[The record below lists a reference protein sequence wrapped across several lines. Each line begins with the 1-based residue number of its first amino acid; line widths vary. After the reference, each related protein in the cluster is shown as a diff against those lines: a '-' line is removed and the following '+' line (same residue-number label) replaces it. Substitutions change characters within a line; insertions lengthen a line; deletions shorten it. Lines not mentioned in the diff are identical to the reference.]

1 VGETTMA
8 RFWRRVPFDE
18 TEDPYAAP
26 ARYTGDD
33 PAPRGTLRRAWQNS
47 LWVYLAGLPF
57 LLLSVPSI
65 LEGDPSTP
73 VLVLRSG
80 LVLAIGVAYV
90 LAAWAADA
98 SLILRWAYV
107 VGFVTLVGVGALT
120 WQWDVVYYG
129 VYVAL
134 LIVTLIPW
142 RQARVAVLVWG
153 ALLVVLGA
161 VSGEGSANVMALI
174 GTVSGLALGGGIES
188 SRISARLTRA
198 EQRATALA
206 VVAERERIS
215 RDLHDILGHS
225 LTAISIKS
233 ELARRLVEAD
243 PRRAQEQI
251 AEVEEI
257 ARQALGDVR
266 ATASA
271 IREVRAATELASA
284 RSVLEAAGIE
294 AHLPSALPR
303 LSDPASELFGFVIRE
318 AVTNVVRHSE
328 ARTCTIAVTEDRV
341 SVTDDGAGLA
351 GGASG
356 SGLVGL
362 RRRVEAAGG
371 RLEVDSARGQGTTV
385 TAILT
390 PDVDPRPADPDV
402 SAVVR

>member
-1 VGETTMA
+1 MG
-8 RFWRRVPFDE
+8 RFWRRVSFDE

-33 PAPRGTLRRAWQNS
+33 PAPRGTLRRARQNS
-47 LWVYLAGLPF
+47 LWVYLVGLPF

-73 VLVLRSG
+73 VLVLRTG
-80 LVLAIGVAYV
+80 LVLAIGIAYV

-107 VGFVTLVGVGALT
+107 VGFVTLVGVGGLT

-129 VYVAL
+129 VFVAL

-153 ALLVVLGA
+153 GLLVVFGA
-161 VSGEGSANVMALI
+161 VSGEGAANVMALI
-174 GTVSGLALGGGIES
+174 ATVSGLALGGGIES
-188 SRISARLTRA
+188 GRISARLTRA
-198 EQRATALA
+198 EKRASALA

-233 ELARRLVEAD
+233 ELARRLVEVD
-243 PRRAQEQI
+243 PVRAQEQI
-251 AEVEEI
+251 AEVEGI

-271 IREVRAATELASA
+271 IREVRAANEVAGA

-294 AHLPSALPR
+294 ARLPSALPP
-303 LSDPASELFGFVIRE
+303 LGDEVSALFGYVIRE
-318 AVTNVVRHSE
+318 AVTNVVRHSD
-328 ARTCTIAVTEDRV
+328 ARTCTITVTEERV
-341 SVTDDGAGLA
+341 SVTDDGVGRS
-351 GGASG
+351 GATGG
-356 SGLVGL
+356 SGLAGL
-362 RRRVEAAGG
+362 RRRVEAVGG
-371 RLEVDSARGQGTTV
+371 RLEVDSARGAGTTV
-385 TAILT
+385 TATLT
-390 PDVDPRPADPDV
+390 PGAAAQPADPDLP
-402 SAVVR
+402 AVRR